1 MTGVLCEVRLSG
13 GLVIQLVQYGL
24 DVGNLT
30 GRVELRYRD
39 DGDES
44 WDEGLGSLDWPP
56 VSSLRVGLPAYAF
69 DAEVVSHA
77 GVLVFFGVTEPD
89 AGCSVEFDHV
99 TVALTGATLLVTSRT
114 DAEVKFRGPLGEQA
128 VRPRR

>member
-1 MTGVLCEVRLSG
+1 MTDVLCEVRPSG
-13 GLVIQLVQYGL
+13 GLVIQLVQYGP
-24 DVGNLT
+24 DVDDLT

-44 WDEGLGSLDWPP
+44 WEEGLGSLDWPI
-56 VSSLRVGLPAYAF
+56 RGIGVGLPAWAF
-69 DAEVVSHA
+69 DAEVVSRA

-99 TVALTGATLLVTSRT
+99 TVALTGATLLATTRT
-114 DAEVKFRGPLGEQA
+114 EAEVKFRSPLGEQA
-128 VRPRR
+128 VVPRHD